1 MTGLTLLLGFPSQP
15 FWPQGSEVVFLK
27 CWKQRGEGMP
37 GQRVT
42 LVQCRLRGAIRSRHS
57 GTVHLCVCLLNC
69 SIPVPG
75 ARLCCAVLPG
85 PWVTVW
91 RSGLAW
97 CILALYI
104 VVLFIPYSLAGAA
117 GQGLAAGRFHPQLL
131 LCLWLQ
137 PALSR
142 PLRALLT
149 LSKTKA
155 IHTAVEQRGE
165 PQCCAPALP
174 CCLPR
179 PRWALEGWWLPRG
192 PASVG
197 PGLPLIWQQ

>member
-1 MTGLTLLLGFPSQP
+1 MCSVGSVVPSGAGTQAQWVCVSLFLTA
-15 FWPQGSEVVFLK
+15 VF
-27 CWKQRGEGMP
+27 Q
-37 GQRVT
+37 
-42 LVQCRLRGAIRSRHS
+42 SRA
-57 GTVHLCVCLLNC
+57 TA
-69 SIPVPG
+69 VPR
-75 ARLCCAVLPG
+75 A
-85 PWVTVW
+85 PWVLGGVRLMPASAALSCLGPGSVW

-104 VVLFIPYSLAGAA
+104 VVLFIPYSLVGAA
-117 GQGLAAGRFHPQLL
+117 RQGLAAGCFHPQSL

-137 PALSR
+137 PTLSR

-155 IHTAVEQRGE
+155 IHTRTRTHSGAAGRASVL
-165 PQCCAPALP
+165 C
-174 CCLPR
+174 PR
-179 PRWALEGWWLPRG
+179 PPLLPPQAQMGPGRLVAWARG